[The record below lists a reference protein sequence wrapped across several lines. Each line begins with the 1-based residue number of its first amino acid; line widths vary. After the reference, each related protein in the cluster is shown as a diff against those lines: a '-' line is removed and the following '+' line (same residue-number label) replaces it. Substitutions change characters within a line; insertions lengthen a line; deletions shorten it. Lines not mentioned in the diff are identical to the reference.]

1 MIIRANEHHPAP
13 QLQGRVQWLI
23 SEKLSVEQTAFRLKR
38 AEDGVGIDHEDR
50 VGVKDGFGDGDA
62 DTAGADDEFRFGDKD
77 ESGVEDRFGYECGVG
92 IEDEVGGEDGAGDV
106 FEFGA
111 GVKSLLE
118 MGTLEGATVSALW
131 GQGSSAWKQLSKSL
145 VANRHSKS
153 QTHEM

>member
-1 MIIRANEHHPAP
+1 MTMRIGLGSRMGLEMGMQI
-13 QLQGRVQWLI
+13 QL
-23 SEKLSVEQTAFRLKR
+23 EQMMSLGLGMKMKM
-38 AEDGVGIDHEDR
+38 G
-50 VGVKDGFGDGDA
+50 
-62 DTAGADDEFRFGDKD
+62 
-77 ESGVEDRFGYECGVG
+77 FGYECGVG